1 MPNETL
7 YQGSKDVFLAKVRAD
22 FDALE
27 NQSLTSFQMY
37 SQYSLMGTDPMADTL
52 FVDVSN
58 TTDDGDRAVWRH
70 IGTSGVEGEG
80 TRAAGGTYPRA
91 TFIRTYETEVFDP
104 DNQIANEFYV
114 PEERLGK
121 EANAYTTILNR
132 AQKLLTKMNRTN
144 IQDPFEVFN
153 YAFTAPGSQ
162 NDRFFVRGNA
172 GLDGNNT
179 ALGER
184 LVSTQHARADG
195 GATISNAVQSSGN
208 ARAFS
213 DDAYFAAREQAATF
227 KDDVGED
234 MPTMGGSVSIMVPPA
249 NGLVRLAMEINQS
262 TDKVGTANN
271 DINVNNGLMGRMIS
285 SPSLLASKYD
295 SSITDTNKWFLI
307 DEANRDPEV
316 GAGMVCVTFVPLT
329 TNTYRDDKTDS
340 VVYNIKQTKVYGWVD
355 WRNLLGSK
363 GDGAAYSS

>member
-7 YQGSKDVFLAKVRAD
+7 YQGAQDVFLTKVRAD

-37 SQYSLMGTDPMADTL
+37 SEYSLMGTDAMANTL

-70 IGTSGVEGEG
+70 IGTSGVEREG
-80 TRAAGGTYPRA
+80 NRAAGGTYPRA

-104 DNQIANEFYV
+104 DAQIANEFYV

-162 NDRFFVRGNA
+162 QERFFVRGNA

-184 LVSTQHARADG
+184 LISTQHARADG
-195 GATISNAVQSSGN
+195 GTTISNAVQSSGN

-234 MPTMGGSVSIMVPPA
+234 MPTMGGSVTIVIPPA
-249 NGLVRLAMEINQS
+249 NGLVRLANEINQS
-262 TDKVGTANN
+262 DQKVGTANN
-271 DINVNNGLMGRMIS
+271 DINVQNGMMGRMIS
-285 SPSLLASKYD
+285 SPSLLSSKYD
-295 SSITDTNKWFLI
+295 SSIANTNQWFLV

-355 WRNLLGSK
+355 WRNTIGAK